1 MPPHLQQQRLGVFN
15 QQEFFGVVLHLEFV
29 EFVVIGLCSGAD
41 AAHPAA
47 CRDERIRGAAMI
59 DGYGYQ
65 TPQFER
71 HARRQLILRR
81 LRKSTSLANWRAM
94 LPSRLAARPA
104 ASSSDALKSL
114 VKREFPA
121 RERIESEMPLVVKR
135 DGTRAPYN
143 RDNIL
148 GGVRKACEKRPIA
161 SDRIAALVDD
171 VERAVLDRGEPEVPS
186 TFIGERVME
195 RLRELDDVAY
205 VRFASVYRSFRDA
218 EDFLTELKHFLD
230 KSR

>member
-1 MPPHLQQQRLGVFN
+1 MRCPRCQHGDDKVIDSRPS
-15 QQEFFGVVLHLEFV
+15 QEGESIRRRR
-29 EFVVIGLCSGAD
+29 ECERC
-41 AAHPAA
+41 AH
-47 CRDERIRGAAMI
+47 RFTT
-59 DGYGYQ
+59 Y
-65 TPQFER
+65 
-71 HARRQLILRR
+71 
-81 LRKSTSLANWRAM
+81 
-94 LPSRLAARPA
+94 
-104 ASSSDALKSL
+104 
-114 VKREFPA
+114 
-121 RERIESEMPLVVKR
+121 ERIESEMPLVVKR
-135 DGTRAPYN
+135 DGTRAPYS